1 MNVKTDVTK
10 RCIDWALNNKFEV
23 IDVNI
28 PKIVSVEDASHK
40 FPGDIHGLTI
50 GQPEDGYVR
59 ADDSEKRAHQTRELA
74 AYIWENY
81 IE

>member
-1 MNVKTDVTK
+1 VKTDVTK
-10 RCIDWALNNKFEV
+10 RYIDWASNNKFEV

-28 PKIVSVEDASHK
+28 PKIVSVEDVSHK

-50 GQPEDGYVR
+50 EQPEDGYVKS
-59 ADDSEKRAHQTRELA
+59 DDSEKRAHQTRELA
-74 AYIWENY
+74 AYLWENY